1 MEQKYLDEVLV
12 ELDSVIKKVFRRRT
26 KFGRFLRG
34 ILQGFKNIFIWL
46 PIIWEDRQFDHGYL
60 YTIMWHKLKL
70 MEKFF
75 SSGDPWAVGADKCA
89 KDIKVA
95 RILCGRL
102 MDGSYTN
109 PFKWADWK
117 YAQRQEK
124 QDREYLFDLMKK
136 KVPSWWD

>member
-1 MEQKYLDEVLV
+1 MIEEELLESLDK
-12 ELDSVIKKVFRRRT
+12 IFRDKRNHKIIRAISHFFT
-26 KFGRFLRG
+26 DLK
-34 ILQGFKNIFIWL
+34 QGFHNIFIWL
-46 PIIWEDRQFDHGYL
+46 PIIWQDRQFDHGYF

-75 SSGDPWAVGADKCA
+75 GSDDPCAIGADKCA

-102 MDGSYTN
+102 MNGDYSN

-117 YAQRQEK
+117 YADRQEK

-136 KVPSWWD
+136 KVPAWWD